1 MTTLWTRYA
10 LSKKQCI
17 GHTSRIQPMKN
28 IRTQVTWLA
37 AAAITATM
45 VFACTNA
52 HARVYGTINEIISH
66 CEEQW
71 EIDCQVRFECQI
83 DPASLPCANAL
94 SAQRGEGCF
103 VADPTL
109 TPLNVR
115 KSPNGPILGAIY
127 NGTMVMITERHGDWV
142 HIVPD
147 GCAANSGWVWRKH
160 LSCDSDE
167 IVHQPL
173 R

>member
-1 MTTLWTRYA
+1 
-10 LSKKQCI
+10 
-17 GHTSRIQPMKN
+17 MKN
-28 IRTQVTWLA
+28 IKMQVTWLA

-45 VFACTNA
+45 VLACTNA

-71 EIDCQVRFECQI
+71 DIDCQVRFECQI
-83 DPASLPCANAL
+83 DPASLACANAL

-115 KSPNGPILGAIY
+115 KSPNGSILGAIN
-127 NGTMVMITERHGDWV
+127 NGTLVAVMKRRGDWV
-142 HIVPD
+142 RIVPHK
-147 GCAANSGWVWRKH
+147 AAGKSGWVWLKY
-160 LSCDSDE
+160 LLCTTA
-167 IVHQPL
+167 
-173 R
+173 